1 MPPLLPV
8 QLQVPA
14 DALYP
19 EAVPAVQVSAV
30 LLQAPLTALVLLH
43 EAVVP
48 PLLPAQLHVVVV
60 PLLVVPDATPA
71 VQTPTVALQAPL
83 RGSALLHEA
92 FAPPL
97 LPAQVHVVVTP
108 LFTRPCA
115 VPGLQVFDD
124 VPHTP
129 LTISIS
135 LQATVAPPLTPLQD
149 QLHGPLPPTAEALP
163 LLHKPVVGA
172 LDAAAPEAAPHEP
185 LTGALQAIVSVLF
198 VLFVQFQVHGPLP
211 ETAEAISPLGHRLV
225 IGALVT
231 PAPFAEPQVAG
242 GGADPV

>member
-1 MPPLLPV
+1 
-8 QLQVPA
+8 
-14 DALYP
+14 
-19 EAVPAVQVSAV
+19 
-30 LLQAPLTALVLLH
+30 
-43 EAVVP
+43 
-48 PLLPAQLHVVVV
+48 
-60 PLLVVPDATPA
+60 
-71 VQTPTVALQAPL
+71 
-83 RGSALLHEA
+83 
-92 FAPPL
+92 
-97 LPAQVHVVVTP
+97 
-108 LFTRPCA
+108 
-115 VPGLQVFDD
+115 VFDD

-242 GGADPV
+242 EEAPIRCRRLPSSPAASRECRCLSGQGLNPRRYR